1 MGRCPE
7 RQRGRTVNPL
17 AEAFAGSSPAR
28 PTVINLITADALVA
42 QLVEHTLGK
51 GEVMGSNPI
60 QGFGFLV
67 KGDRVNGEKRQPH
80 AGKDEK

>member
-7 RQRGRTVNPL
+7 WQRGRTVNPL
-17 AEAFAGSSPAR
+17 AEAFEGSSPSR
-28 PTVINLITADALVA
+28 PTVGCKPKQSITALIA
-42 QLVEHTLGK
+42 QSVEHTLGK

-67 KGDRVNGEKRQPH
+67 ESDMATWRKKATAPS
-80 AGKDEK
+80 